1 MQHNTRTRPVAVRIL
16 VALLVLLGGGAVPSG
31 SLLILAP
38 GQWPDALNPFKSL
51 HWSWAASL
59 VAGAILM
66 IWIIVEVIMLR
77 VFAFLHALYLV
88 WGIALALLPLLPG
101 VRRYY
106 ARERMP

>member
-1 MQHNTRTRPVAVRIL
+1 
-16 VALLVLLGGGAVPSG
+16 
-31 SLLILAP
+31 
-38 GQWPDALNPFKSL
+38 
-51 HWSWAASL
+51 
-59 VAGAILM
+59 M